1 MMRRRRE
8 LFLFN
13 YYYYYYIIIIIT
25 KDEIRLTPLFP
36 TILFIN
42 FRYFINGPDVHL
54 VLTTGPLPPPLGAHY
69 CEHCGGPSTGSF
81 CWSPSRGPRRQRR
94 GLHGEGLFLKI
105 SSLFT

>member
-54 VLTTGPLPPPLGAHY
+54 VLTTGPLPPPLEPITANIAVGRPPVLSVGAHLEAHDANEGV
-69 CEHCGGPSTGSF
+69 CTE
-81 CWSPSRGPRRQRR
+81 RG
-94 GLHGEGLFLKI
+94 F
-105 SSLFT
+105 F